1 LKEDLDRIIDE
12 IDEVLE
18 ENAEEFVKNY
28 VQRGRRRWKSPS
40 QGMGQVFMISST
52 LSRLSSAPLSCTR
65 RVLLRLLSAPHGTTI
80 LALKCLDG
88 VIIAADRQATEGYQV
103 ASRHIEKSTR
113 PTNTLRLRSPEPPA
127 HASKWSSYF
136 RSSLSIMKIGRGS
149 ARPRGKANKL
159 AQMVRQNLPAAFQGL
174 VVIPIFAGYDLRRAR
189 ADFKYDITGG
199 RYEEGD
205 YYSTGSGGKDARNT
219 LKKFFRPGMTREQA
233 VRLALEALLDASE
246 EDVATGGPDPVRGI
260 YPSVKIVAQTGTND
274 LPEDEIRQSCEALL
288 TSEEGET
295 MAIPFYVA
303 PDQMVQDKAD
313 ILGRVC
319 RGNRLSPWVCRGDH
333 PRGGKSKRLAQ

>member
-1 LKEDLDRIIDE
+1 MSNGEESEVE
-12 IDEVLE
+12 ITLTGHGSSFYD
-18 ENAEEFVKNY
+18 FVHVEHGY
-28 VQRGRRRWKSPS
+28 LLPQFHVPEGGVASSFVQP
-40 QGMGQVFMISST
+40 
-52 LSRLSSAPLSCTR
+52 
-65 RVLLRLLSAPHGTTI
+65 PHGTTI

-103 ASRHIEKSTR
+103 ASRHIEKVYKAD
-113 PTNTLRLRSPEPPA
+113 E
-127 HASKWSSYF
+127 Y
-136 RSSLSIMKIGRGS
+136 S
-149 ARPRGKANKL
+149 AIAIAGAAGPCIEMVKLFQVELEHYEKLEGEVLALEGKANKL

-174 VVIPIFAGYDLRRAR
+174 VVIPIFAGYDLRKSEGRI
-189 ADFKYDITGG
+189 FKYDITGG

-288 TSEEGET
+288 SE
-295 MAIPFYVA
+295 
-303 PDQMVQDKAD
+303 
-313 ILGRVC
+313 R
-319 RGNRLSPWVCRGDH
+319 RR
-333 PRGGKSKRLAQ
+333 